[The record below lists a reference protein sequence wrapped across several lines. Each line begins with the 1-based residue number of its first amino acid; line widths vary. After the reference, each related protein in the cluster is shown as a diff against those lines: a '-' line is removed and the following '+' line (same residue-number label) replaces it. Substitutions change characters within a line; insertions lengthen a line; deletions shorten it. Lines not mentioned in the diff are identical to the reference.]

1 MSGVL
6 DADIRSF
13 FDVMDRA
20 WMRRFI
26 AHRSAD
32 RRRRRLI
39 EKWLSAAVMED
50 GKGTYTETGTPQGAT
65 ISPLLANIFRHYV
78 FDLWANQWRR
88 RKAQGDV
95 IIVRYADD
103 SVVGFQHRGEAERCR
118 AELRERM
125 VNCFF
130 ADGQGI
136 VAFLRNVLSSGG
148 ISEESMSRSRI
159 RSIRAKSLLIDFLL
173 TSVSLSHGD
182 DPRSVVAGRVG
193 DDDQPSRQS
202 KPNVISRSSP

>member
-1 MSGVL
+1 
-6 DADIRSF
+6 
-13 FDVMDRA
+13 
-20 WMRRFI
+20 MRREFHVRFCEG
-26 AHRSAD
+26 AGVRVPRAT
-32 RRRRRLI
+32 RR
-39 EKWLSAAVMED
+39 
-50 GKGTYTETGTPQGAT
+50 
-65 ISPLLANIFRHYV
+65 
-78 FDLWANQWRR
+78 
-88 RKAQGDV
+88 
-95 IIVRYADD
+95 
-103 SVVGFQHRGEAERCR
+103 VVGFQHRGEAERCR

-182 DPRSVVAGRVG
+182 DPCSVVAGRVG